1 MIITVATII
10 IAMVVIM
17 VTVPKIYGA
26 FIDAKLLFLEDELEL
41 LRELRLER
49 NDCMLH
55 HLGCGLAAMLLLW
68 MVKSSPELTV
78 PNQMTPALAI
88 YAAGSLFYA
97 LLESLLVHKIEGWL
111 VARPA
116 RMEVQDHP

>member
-1 MIITVATII
+1 
-10 IAMVVIM
+10 MVVIM
-17 VTVPKIYGA
+17 VTVPKIYCA
-26 FIDAKLLFLEDELEL
+26 FIDAKLLYLEEELEL

-55 HLGCGLAAMLLLW
+55 HLGCALAAMLLLW

-78 PNQMTPALAI
+78 PNQMTPALGI
-88 YAAGSLFYA
+88 YAAASLLYA

-111 VARPA
+111 VAGPA
-116 RMEVQDHP
+116 RMGVRDHP